1 MELIDREP
9 ITDGYKEFIIVNT
22 ILIMQYGFL
31 LIIKLKKSAL
41 ENTIIQCLLAL
52 YDIFCLNSRQEKL
65 FSFVTTGEQ

>member
-31 LIIKLKKSAL
+31 LIIKFKKSAL

>member
-22 ILIMQYGFL
+22 ILIMQYRFL
-31 LIIKLKKSAL
+31 LIIKFKKSAL